1 MLKGKV
7 IILGVTGGIAA
18 YKSCS
23 IVSRLKDM
31 GTEVWVVMTKE
42 ATKLVAP
49 LTFRTLSGNPVV
61 LDLFCA
67 EGAPASG
74 AVPHISLAEKADLI
88 LIAPAT
94 ANIIGKIACGIADD
108 ALTTIVMASRAK
120 KMIAPAMNCNMW
132 RNPILQEN
140 IEKLKMLD
148 FNFIG
153 PEEGKLAC
161 GDSDIG
167 RMSEP
172 KNIIE
177 QVVRLLGIRQDFK
190 GKQILITAGSTREA
204 IDPVRFISNRS
215 SGKMGYAIAEAA
227 HLRGANATLISGP
240 TQLDPPNGVKVIN
253 IISAKE
259 MHEAVMKNKD
269 GQDAII
275 MAAAVA
281 DYRPSIS
288 FFQKLKKESETYNLK
303 LLKTPDILN
312 ELGLSK
318 NGSLLVGFAAETENI
333 EENAKEKLIKKNL
346 DLIIANDAAAFESDA
361 SQVKIIDRTG
371 NVESTPELP
380 KLEIANKILDAVL
393 RL

>member
-61 LDLFCA
+61 LDLFA
-67 EGAPASG
+67 QELSNFP
-74 AVPHISLAEKADLI
+74 VPHISLAEKADLI

-94 ANIIGKIACGIADD
+94 ANIIGKIAYGIADD
-108 ALTTIVMASRAK
+108 ALTTIVMASNAK
-120 KMIAPAMNCNMW
+120 KLIAPAMNCNMW
-132 RNPILQEN
+132 RNPIVQEN

-148 FNFIG
+148 YNFIG

-161 GDSDIG
+161 HDFDIG

-172 KNIIE
+172 EDIIE
-177 QVVRLLGIRQDFK
+177 QIVRLLGIRQDLK

-259 MHEAVMKNKD
+259 MHEAVMSNKD
-269 GQDAII
+269 GQDIII

-288 FFQKLKKESETYNLK
+288 FFQKLKKESETYNLE

-312 ELGLSK
+312 ELGMSK
-318 NGSLLVGFAAETENI
+318 NGSLLVGFAAETENL
-333 EENAKEKLIKKNL
+333 EENAKEKLKKKNL
-346 DLIIANDAAAFESDA
+346 DLIVANDASAFESDA